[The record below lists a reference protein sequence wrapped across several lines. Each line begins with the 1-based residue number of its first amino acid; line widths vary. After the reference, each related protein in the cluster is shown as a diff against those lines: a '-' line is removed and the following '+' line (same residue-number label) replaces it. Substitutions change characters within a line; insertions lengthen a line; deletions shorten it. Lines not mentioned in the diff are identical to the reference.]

1 MHMQEQECRANV
13 WNPVQGTVAT
23 QAYPGVRRVRSIDL
37 VPFEGEATQN
47 SDEYVWEGAW
57 EAPEHI
63 DEFAVSGIH
72 VQSEPLHQEAIDW
85 IYEASPAA
93 EISRITTQK
102 LPRQRG
108 QTTGMTPIILE
119 AKSTQSAATQVE
131 QHVPTM
137 SKHEQPVKGR
147 RIFLWLLSL
156 LVLGIVGIIVCGY
169 LLAAIGNGTL

>member
-1 MHMQEQECRANV
+1 MQEQECRANV

-23 QAYPGVRRVRSIDL
+23 QAYRDVRRVRSIDL

-57 EAPEHI
+57 EAPEHM
-63 DEFAVSGIH
+63 DEFAVSSIH

-85 IYEASPAA
+85 IYEASPVA

-102 LPRQRG
+102 LPRQRA